1 MQKERIV
8 PFHNRDASEV
18 SSLIRQTLIK
28 TNSDFYPEEVINFLY
43 KEHSEEKIIEMSNTK
58 DLFVVKKDGTV
69 IGVGGLEDNYIE
81 TVFIHPKYQNQ
92 GIGKA
97 IMEKLESR
105 AKEKGIDEVILN
117 ASINAVPFYKKMD
130 YKKQRKIEQENYG
143 ITFEMTKKL

>member
-1 MQKERIV
+1 MQKERIE

-18 SSLIRQTLIK
+18 SSLIRETLIK

-58 DLFVVKKDGTV
+58 DLFVVKQDSTV
-69 IGVGGLEDNYIE
+69 IGVGGLEDKYIE

-97 IMEKLESR
+97 IMEKIESR
-105 AKEKGIDEVILN
+105 AKEKGIDKVILN
-117 ASINAVPFYKKMD
+117 SSINAVPFYKKMG

-143 ITFEMTKKL
+143 VTFEMTKNL